1 MMLSNNDAKQPT
13 MAYNT
18 VLTYR
23 NISISYVDE
32 LAKSK
37 KLRDEIK
44 RCSLTGFFGAPMK
57 RFPTMKTALRKIDTY
72 HSTPALPSNGQ
83 ILPFDLHYLGCIPEA
98 NGPYAGDSNS
108 GDQISGKF
116 WLEELPKY
124 LYEQLEDFH
133 LKLCILPAWMLPEP
147 ALIAVPRH
155 LEWEDLHSSWVYIG
169 SSAVGSLYFH
179 RYKKGRNEYVVL
191 QRHAIANV
199 PVQLSNDLN
208 FTSVGDNTQGCEQLA
223 KSSVPIPL
231 TKV

>member
-1 MMLSNNDAKQPT
+1 MMLNNDSKQPA

-37 KLRDEIK
+37 KLKDQIK
-44 RCSLTGFFGAPMK
+44 RCSLSGFFGVHIK
-57 RFPTMKTALRKIDTY
+57 RFPTMQTALRMIDTY
-72 HSTPALPSNGQ
+72 HATAAIPSNGQ
-83 ILPFDLHYLGCIPEA
+83 FLPLDLQYIGCIPVA

-108 GDQISGKF
+108 GDQISGKV
-116 WLEELPKY
+116 WLELLPKY
-124 LYEQLEDFH
+124 LREQVEGFH
-133 LKLCILPAWMLPEP
+133 LKYCIMPAWMLPES

-155 LEWEDLHSSWVYIG
+155 LEWDDLHSSWVYVG

-179 RYKKGRNEYVVL
+179 RYKRGRSEYIEL

-199 PVQLSNDLN
+199 PVQLSDDLN
-208 FTSVGDNTQGCEQLA
+208 FTCVGDNTKGCEQLA